1 MKIEQIC
8 VSEHATL
15 TAVLHEKSREMPG
28 IAANQRTA
36 MIVCPGG
43 AYTSCS
49 DREADPPAIAFL
61 NMGFQVFIL
70 RYAVGAYS
78 GNKQPLRELA
88 ASVKLVREN
97 AENWLVDDKKIVV
110 CGFSAGGHLAAS
122 LGVHWNDPE
131 IVSCCG
137 VENPCLL
144 RPDAMVLGY
153 PVITS
158 GKYAH
163 CGSFDNLMGT
173 QKNPELKELLSLE
186 KHVGKQVPPTFIW
199 HTLTDQSVPV
209 QNSFLLAEALVRE
222 QISLELHI
230 FPEGMHGLSLS
241 NEETMVRETGFGIQK
256 RCQEWIN
263 LAGKWL
269 GDL

>member
-158 GKYAH
+158 GEYAH
-163 CGSFDNLMGT
+163 QRSIDQVKQNCQED
-173 QKNPELKELLSLE
+173 EVYWSLE
-186 KHVGKQVPPTFIW
+186 KQVSSQTPPAFIW
-199 HTLTDQSVPV
+199 HTMNDQAVPV
-209 QNSFLLAEALVRE
+209 ENTILFAQSLHRAGVECECHLFADGPHGMTTATPEVGTQSEHVKSWVTLCEQWLSAELNTE
-222 QISLELHI
+222 K
-230 FPEGMHGLSLS
+230 
-241 NEETMVRETGFGIQK
+241 IQ
-256 RCQEWIN
+256 
-263 LAGKWL
+263 
-269 GDL
+269 